1 MVNKNEIVD
10 VTYIDDVSV
19 LDIKYGI
26 KTIMVDDIIKNL
38 DGTSITLPTNIEE
51 KRAELIQEYN
61 AKNYQRKRKLEYPPI
76 TDYLDAVVKGDEEA
90 IQEYIDKCLAVKA
103 KYPKP

>member
-51 KRAELIQEYN
+51 KRAD
-61 AKNYQRKRKLEYPPI
+61 RKS
-76 TDYLDAVVKGDEEA
+76 VV
-90 IQEYIDKCLAVKA
+90 
-103 KYPKP
+103 